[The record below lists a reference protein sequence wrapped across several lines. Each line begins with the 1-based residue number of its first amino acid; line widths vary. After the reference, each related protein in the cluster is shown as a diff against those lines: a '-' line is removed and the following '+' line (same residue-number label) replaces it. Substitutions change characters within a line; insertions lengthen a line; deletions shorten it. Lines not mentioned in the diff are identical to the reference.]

1 MMKGFTTLFIGTHDA
16 PMHFPPTMTAR
27 NAINNVLKGRV
38 EVVAERE
45 VVNALGETLMVP
57 EIVRSKH
64 LFEGLH
70 NRITGIP
77 ASFNLRNLAL
87 REGFRCQY
95 DPDAPLLKLR
105 SSEPETRGTFD
116 HIVPASQGGERAWLN
131 AAFTS
136 ETLNV
141 WKADRTPREAG
152 LYLLHE
158 PWVPTI
164 QDMLYLQIR
173 HWLMHVSLPERWKY
187 YIENIR
193 PTPNVLRV
201 LEKRGDDIY
210 HAA

>member
-1 MMKGFTTLFIGTHDA
+1 
-16 PMHFPPTMTAR
+16 MHFPHTVTAR
-27 NAINNVLKGRV
+27 SAINNVLKGRV

-45 VVNALGETLMVP
+45 VVNALGEAVMIP

-70 NRITGIP
+70 NRITGVP

-95 DPDAPLLKLR
+95 DEGAPLLKLR
-105 SSEPETRGTFD
+105 SLEPETRGMFD

-141 WKADRTPREAG
+141 LKADRTPREAG

-173 HWLMHVSLPERWKY
+173 HWLTHVTLPERWRN
-187 YIENIR
+187 YIDNIR
-193 PTPNVLRV
+193 PTPTILR
-201 LEKRGDDIY
+201 LLDKRGEDIY
-210 HAA
+210 HAV